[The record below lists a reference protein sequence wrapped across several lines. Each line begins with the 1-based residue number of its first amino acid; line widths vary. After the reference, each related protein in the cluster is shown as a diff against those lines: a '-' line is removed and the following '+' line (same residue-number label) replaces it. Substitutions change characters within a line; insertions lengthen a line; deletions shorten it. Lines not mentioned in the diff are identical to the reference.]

1 MMNMLLRICKT
12 PSRRLILQTCVSRVS
27 IKFILRPILLVCV
40 LAIFCSSTPAW
51 AQQKEATTKKQETI
65 EQDGHEFV
73 SGIGIWKTS
82 LKRLLKPLSG
92 SNEWA
97 EYQGT
102 TTVTK
107 IWGGKAS
114 LVELIADGPAGR
126 IEALALRLYN
136 PASRQW
142 SLNFAS
148 ARGGT
153 ISTPA
158 IGEFKNGRGEFYCQ
172 ETYNERAILLRFVIT
187 IENPDSWHFEQSFS
201 TDGGKTWEIN
211 WIAHD
216 TRVK

>member
-1 MMNMLLRICKT
+1 MNMLFRFCKT
-12 PSRRLILQTCVSRVS
+12 PPTRTCVSRVQ
-27 IKFILRPILLVCV
+27 IILQATLLVYI
-40 LAIFCSSTPAW
+40 LGAFFSPLPGW
-51 AQQKEATTKKQETI
+51 AQKKEATTNKQETI
-65 EQDGHEFV
+65 KQDGHEFD

-92 SNEWA
+92 STEWA

-107 IWGGKAS
+107 VWGGKAS
-114 LVELIADGPAGR
+114 LVELVADGPAGQ

-148 ARGGT
+148 AKGGT

-172 ETYNERAILLRFVIT
+172 ETYNERAILLKFVIT
-187 IENPDSWHFEQSFS
+187 IETPDTWHFEQSFS
-201 TDGGKTWEIN
+201 ADGGKTWEAN

-216 TRVK
+216 TRAK